1 MTFIFKKPKK
11 HPVRKKKSQDSQ
23 EVLHRLNRYLSENG
37 GEPAEFIARHWKDQ
51 ATVFSYQEIR
61 QAVLDGYIHEETM
74 ELWRQDYSKLVSEK
88 MYPVWKDAIAA
99 GSLGQPVIDR
109 QAAGMVFNIN
119 EPSVISWLETRGA
132 EFVTNS
138 TETQRKAIQAL
149 LMKKI
154 ADEHT
159 VDELA
164 KMIRP
169 CIGLTEAQAK
179 ANVRFY
185 DNMVATLK
193 EEHPRMSQEA
203 VEKKAREAQLKYAE
217 KQHRYRAHTIA
228 QTEMAIAYN
237 KGADE
242 GIRQAQA
249 QGLLGVMEK
258 RWSTSGDDNVCDV
271 CRALEGTQ
279 IAMDDE
285 FDFKG
290 RSLYPGSKR
299 TPPAHPWCGCA
310 VQYIE
315 VEPPKWGVA
324 ADDVISQTMQGL
336 AAGDGE
342 EENTEHDPPK
352 YLGALDNMSED
363 VVIST
368 LEEYEKEI
376 AGYDKESAIVIT
388 DTGLIFQCFGN
399 RENVYVNE
407 DMGDALKGAYVTHN
421 HPVDSSNEYS
431 FSSDDIQLF
440 TECELKVLRGID
452 ERYIYELTR
461 EINDM
466 EGYATIEEL
475 MASVGELARH
485 QAVIQLAQ
493 ELGIGYARWKR

>member
-51 ATVFSYQEIR
+51 AAVFSYQEIR

-228 QTEMAIAYN
+228 QTEMAIAY
-237 KGADE
+237 
-242 GIRQAQA
+242 
-249 QGLLGVMEK
+249 
-258 RWSTSGDDNVCDV
+258 
-271 CRALEGTQ
+271 
-279 IAMDDE
+279 
-285 FDFKG
+285 
-290 RSLYPGSKR
+290 
-299 TPPAHPWCGCA
+299 
-310 VQYIE
+310 
-315 VEPPKWGVA
+315 
-324 ADDVISQTMQGL
+324 
-336 AAGDGE
+336 
-342 EENTEHDPPK
+342 
-352 YLGALDNMSED
+352 
-363 VVIST
+363 
-368 LEEYEKEI
+368 
-376 AGYDKESAIVIT
+376 
-388 DTGLIFQCFGN
+388 
-399 RENVYVNE
+399 
-407 DMGDALKGAYVTHN
+407 
-421 HPVDSSNEYS
+421 
-431 FSSDDIQLF
+431 
-440 TECELKVLRGID
+440 
-452 ERYIYELTR
+452 
-461 EINDM
+461 
-466 EGYATIEEL
+466 
-475 MASVGELARH
+475 
-485 QAVIQLAQ
+485 
-493 ELGIGYARWKR
+493 

>member
-23 EVLHRLNRYLSENG
+23 EVLDRLNRYLSENG

-51 ATVFSYQEIR
+51 AAVFSYQEIR

-315 VEPPKWGVA
+315 VEPPKFVEEEPAYSLGSGDSDGVKEETPMIEIGEIDTLKIDNA
-324 ADDVISQTMQGL
+324 ITYFNDVIRNREFET
-336 AAGDGE
+336 A
-342 EENTEHDPPK
+342 
-352 YLGALDNMSED
+352 
-363 VVIST
+363 VVIDQT
-368 LEEYEKEI
+368 GRVFYAE
-376 AGYDKESAIVIT
+376 GDESSVT
-388 DTGLIFQCFGN
+388 FSGVDLK
-399 RENVYVNE
+399 
-407 DMGDALKGAYVTHN
+407 DAVLTHN
-421 HPVDSSNEYS
+421 HPSSNGIGS
-431 FSSDDIQLF
+431 FSDDDFYFLRDHQDIACF
-440 TECELKVLRGID
+440 YCVNEEYDYSIKVLKSISSISYNEIYREALLNHQEGCDVFHETLEVLRERGYVD
-452 ERYIYELTR
+452 YVRKKV
-461 EINDM
+461 N
-466 EGYATIEEL
+466 
-475 MASVGELARH
+475 S
-485 QAVIQLAQ
+485 
-493 ELGIGYARWKR
+493 

>member
-109 QAAGMVFNIN
+109 KAAGMVFNIN

-138 TETQRKAIQAL
+138 TETQRKA
-149 LMKKI
+149 KKI

-193 EEHPRMSQEA
+193 EEHPRMSQDA
-203 VEKKAREAQLKYAE
+203 IEKKAREAQLKYAE

-271 CRALEGTQ
+271 CRTLEGTQ

-315 VEPPKWGVA
+315 VEPPKWGAA
-324 ADDVISQTMQGL
+324 ADDVISQTMRGL

-342 EENTEHDPPK
+342 KENTEHDPPK

-376 AGYDKESAIVIT
+376 AGYDIESAVVIT
-388 DTGLIFQCFGN
+388 DTGLIFQYFGDK
-399 RENVYVNE
+399 ESVHPE
-407 DMGDALKGAYVTHN
+407 ADMGDALKGAYVTHN
-421 HPVDSSNEYS
+421 HPIGSSNEYS
-431 FSSDDIQLF
+431 FSSDDMKLF
-440 TECELKVLRGID
+440 MDNNLRILRGID
-452 ERYIYELTR
+452 EKYVYELSRQTTDVD
-461 EINDM
+461 E
-466 EGYATIEEL
+466 YASVEEL
-475 MASVGELARH
+475 LADEELSKH
-485 QAVIQLAQ
+485 NDVIIFA
-493 ELGIGYARWKR
+493 ETWGIGYRRWKR